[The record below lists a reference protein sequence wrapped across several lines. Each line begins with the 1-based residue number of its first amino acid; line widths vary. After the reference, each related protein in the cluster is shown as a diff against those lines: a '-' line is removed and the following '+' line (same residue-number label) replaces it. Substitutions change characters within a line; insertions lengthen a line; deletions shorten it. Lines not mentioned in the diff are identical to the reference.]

1 MRKPK
6 DFDSELR
13 ALDERARQLK
23 ARKLQQLG
31 ELVVATG
38 ADVLPIDV
46 LAGALLNAA
55 GAKDSP
61 VKEGWREQGTA
72 FFQGSRKS
80 AAARNHRKPRSAEAD
95 RGGAPSAPGADRA

>member
-6 DFDSELR
+6 DFDSELK
-13 ALDERARQLK
+13 ALDERARQLR

-55 GAKDSP
+55 GAKDASA
-61 VKEGWREQGTA
+61 KESWRTRGAT
-72 FFQGSRKS
+72 FFQQTKRKQKGAGPGAGGTS
-80 AAARNHRKPRSAEAD
+80 PN
-95 RGGAPSAPGADRA
+95 RGGTLPLDGGAGAQ